1 MLSLSSS
8 AFHLSFAFLLDGSV
22 QYTILIL
29 SLVGVVFG
37 GDDRMMHSRQA
48 TQSGRCVGSVIVE
61 EVSFFDDAWDVYVQL
76 W

>member
-1 MLSLSSS
+1 
-8 AFHLSFAFLLDGSV
+8 
-22 QYTILIL
+22 
-29 SLVGVVFG
+29 
-37 GDDRMMHSRQA
+37 MMHSRQA